1 MTAPATAAAYGE
13 HHGSTVRI
21 ALGLAGRSI
30 RLIPRVPST
39 FVPSLIFP
47 IFITISFSGAF
58 DAVTRLP
65 GFPTDKMINWVL
77 PMAVVQ
83 GAAFAGVTT
92 GMGVARDIENG
103 FYDRL
108 LLAPVSAAGLLGGA
122 IVAAMLRA
130 FIPFVIVL
138 LAGVIGGVDF
148 PGGPAGLVALL
159 AAALGTAAVAAGW
172 GLGLAYRIKSM
183 TSAPLM
189 QVGLFL
195 TFFLSTAQVPLSVM
209 TGWLH
214 GVARVNPMTNVL
226 ALGRQG
232 FIGSVT
238 WSGTWPGLVVI
249 GVAGTLL
256 TLFAYRGL
264 RRMVH

>member
-1 MTAPATAAAYGE
+1 MTALRVTTHQGSAIRVAA
-13 HHGSTVRI
+13 
-21 ALGLAGRSI
+21 GLAGRSL

-47 IFITISFSGAF
+47 IFITVSFSGAF

-65 GFPTDKMINWVL
+65 GFPTDEMINWVL
-77 PMAVVQ
+77 PMAIVQ

-92 GMGVARDIENG
+92 GLGVARDIENG

-108 LLAPVSAAGLLGGA
+108 LLAPVAHAGLLGGA
-122 IVAAMLRA
+122 IVAAVIRA
-130 FIPFVIVL
+130 GIPFALVL
-138 LAGVIGGVDF
+138 LAGLVGGADF
-148 PGGPAGLVALL
+148 PGGLSGLGTLAL
-159 AAALGTAAVAAGW
+159 AAAGTAAIAAGW
-172 GLGLAYRIKSM
+172 GLGLAYRIRSM
-183 TSAPLM
+183 TAAPLM

-214 GVARVNPMTNVL
+214 GIARVNPMTNLL

-232 FIGSVT
+232 FIGDVT
-238 WSGTWPGLVVI
+238 WASTWPGLVVI
-249 GVAGTLL
+249 ALAGAVLC
-256 TLFAYRGL
+256 LFASRGL
-264 RRMVH
+264 RRMIR

>member
-1 MTAPATAAAYGE
+1 MTATGASLYGE
-13 HHGSTVRI
+13 HRGSAVRI

-39 FVPSLIFP
+39 FVPSLVFP

-77 PMAVVQ
+77 PMAIVQ

-122 IVAAMLRA
+122 IVASVLRA

-148 PGGPAGLVALL
+148 PGGPAGLATLL
-159 AAALGTAAVAAGW
+159 AAASGTAAVAAGW

-232 FIGSVT
+232 FIGNVT
-238 WSGTWPGLVVI
+238 WSATWPGLVVI
-249 GVAGTLL
+249 GVAGALL
-256 TLFAYRGL
+256 TLFAHRGL